1 MILLKDF
8 SSYYARK
15 KKKKQREQKVKAM
28 KSVRHGLDGVYK
40 LESTWL

>member
-8 SSYYARK
+8 SSYYAR